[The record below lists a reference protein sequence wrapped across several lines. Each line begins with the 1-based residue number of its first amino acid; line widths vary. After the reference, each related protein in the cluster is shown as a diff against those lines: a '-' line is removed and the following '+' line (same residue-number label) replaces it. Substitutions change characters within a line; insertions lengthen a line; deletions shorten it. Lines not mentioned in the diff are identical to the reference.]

1 VVIFFSGSGDFNM
14 KHRIPVADAPFE
26 IVWDDTG
33 VPHVFASTQ
42 ADAYRGMGYAAGFER
57 LWQIHL
63 STCYA
68 NGEAAA
74 LLGER
79 FVQQDAL
86 LRACNVPGRL
96 TGLPPSRGD
105 WVVSAYLDGLNAYID
120 TLTEVPAEFAQ
131 AQVEPRYFTA
141 ADVAA
146 RYRFTSW
153 FQHKSWTEKLVIG
166 QLMARHGVDYFRNN
180 VLHFS
185 PQDEQLIALLADP
198 LQRIDMKMIQLVYP
212 DAGMMDLS
220 GSNNWAV
227 SAGRSL
233 SGGPLLATDPHQPH
247 LIPNTFFYVHLHVDD
262 WEVFGAAFPGVPYFM
277 MGYTA
282 DVAWGLTTGC
292 VDSYDVYVEK
302 MSGDNSYYG
311 DTWVPLQ
318 HRIENI
324 EIRNADT
331 RSITVSETGNG
342 VLLEPLLG
350 ELGMT
355 EAIDSTFQTSLR
367 WSLAKVPSSA
377 GALALLPMAKS
388 SEQFGEL
395 LFENDVCPLVNN
407 IICVDGE
414 SNLHRFIAATLPVR
428 RGVTGSVPLPGWDKN
443 YQFPLAAAADLVVE
457 RNPEAQ
463 FLLTANN
470 DTMED
475 SGDFFIHNFPAHSA
489 RADRIR
495 ALLNTKR
502 KFSVEDFC
510 EMQLDLDDT
519 RAVAVLEQLLPV
531 LEQSLDEDVQLACR
545 ALHDWDC
552 RATANSSGA
561 CFFYPFMDQF
571 WPRDFMFEV
580 LNDPLV
586 KKLPLAAPGFNR
598 LDINHFMAAQSPWL
612 DHHET
617 LARIISEKMKQVVLG
632 LRNTLGHDHRKWR
645 WGDLHQI
652 EFSHRLLKH
661 PQWSHLHV
669 GPDPI
674 GGSPFTLAMAVHAGQ
689 GQAGIDGD
697 LSCRVYHGPAYRLV
711 VDLADHQHARF
722 VIAGG
727 NSGRPDSPFTTNQ
740 YQSWLKGDYYT
751 LFLDREEIAE
761 FETWQVV
768 R

>member
-1 VVIFFSGSGDFNM
+1 M
-14 KHRIPVADAPFE
+14 KHRISAADAPFE

-63 STCYA
+63 STAYA

-86 LRACNVPGRL
+86 LRACNVPGRQ
-96 TGLPPSRGD
+96 TGLPQSPGD
-105 WVVSAYLDGLNAYID
+105 WVVSAYLDGLNAYVD
-120 TLTEVPAEFAQ
+120 TLTEIPDEFVYAQ
-131 AQVEPRYFTA
+131 AEPRHFTA
-141 ADVAA
+141 EDIAA

-185 PQDEQLIALLADP
+185 SQDEQLIALLADP
-198 LQRIDMKMIQLVYP
+198 LQKLDLRMIQLVYP
-212 DAGMMDLS
+212 EAGMMDLS

-227 SAGRSL
+227 SGDRSL

-247 LIPNTFFYVHLHVDD
+247 LIPNTFFYVHLHVDN

-292 VDSYDVYVEK
+292 VDSYDVFIEK
-302 MSGDNSYYG
+302 MNGDSSYYR
-311 DTWVPLQ
+311 DSWVPLR
-318 HRIENI
+318 HRVENI
-324 EIRNADT
+324 EIKNADS

-350 ELGMT
+350 ELGMA
-355 EAIDSTFQTSLR
+355 ESIDPLFQTSLR
-367 WSLAKVPSSA
+367 WSLANVPSSA

-395 LFENDVCPLVNN
+395 LFEDDVCPLVNN
-407 IICVDGE
+407 IICVD
-414 SNLHRFIAATLPVR
+414 SKSHLHRFIAATLPVR
-428 RGVTGSVPLPGWDKN
+428 SGVSGSVPLPGWDEN
-443 YQFPLAAAADLVVE
+443 YQFPLATAADLVVE
-457 RNPEAQ
+457 RDPERQ
-463 FLLTANN
+463 FLHTANN
-470 DTMED
+470 DTMEET
-475 SGDFFIHNFPAHSA
+475 GDFYIHNFPAHSA

-495 ALLNTKR
+495 AMLDSKQ

-510 EMQLDLDDT
+510 AMQLDLLDT
-519 RAVAVLEQLLPV
+519 RAVNLLEQLLPV
-531 LEQSLDEDVQLACR
+531 LGQSSDEAVQLACR
-545 ALHDWDC
+545 ALRDWDC
-552 RATANSSGA
+552 RAAADSSGA

-580 LNDPLV
+580 LGDPLV
-586 KKLPLAAPGFNR
+586 KKLPVAAPGFNR
-598 LDINHFMAAQSPWL
+598 LDISHFMTPGSPWL
-612 DHHET
+612 DHKET
-617 LARIISEKMKQVVLG
+617 LARVICEKMKQVVLG
-632 LRNTLGHDHRKWR
+632 LRSTLGNDHRKWH
-645 WGDLHQI
+645 WGNLHQI
-652 EFSHRLLKH
+652 EFSHRLSKR
-661 PQWSHLHV
+661 PKWSHLQV
-669 GPDPI
+669 GPDPV
-674 GGSPFTLAMAVHAGQ
+674 GGSPYTLAMAVHAGQ
-689 GQAGIDGD
+689 GQAGVDGD
-697 LSCRVYHGPAYRLV
+697 LRCRVFHGPAYRLV

-727 NSGRPDSPFTTNQ
+727 NSGRPDSRFTTNQ
-740 YQSWLKGDYYT
+740 YDSWLKGDYYT
-751 LFLDREEIAE
+751 VFLNRQEIQASE
-761 FETWQVV
+761 VWQII